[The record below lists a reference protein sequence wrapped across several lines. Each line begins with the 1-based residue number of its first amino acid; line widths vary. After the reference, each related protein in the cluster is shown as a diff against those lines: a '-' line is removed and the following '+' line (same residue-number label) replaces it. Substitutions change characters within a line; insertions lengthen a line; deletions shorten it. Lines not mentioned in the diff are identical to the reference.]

1 MKEKQKIDLSSIHVT
16 RADTDADLLIKVRQA
31 MPELLRNWARQV
43 GRRNPSEPT
52 SYRSRQKV
60 MKGARN
66 EHARS
71 SKEREQ
77 EFLRELT
84 PETRREFAERVFQQL
99 KERRDLLPPI

>member
-1 MKEKQKIDLSSIHVT
+1 MKQKQKIDLSSIHVT

-31 MPELLRNWARQV
+31 MPELLRSWARQV

-52 SYRSRQKV
+52 SYRSRQRA

-66 EHARS
+66 EQARS

-84 PETRREFAERVFQQL
+84 ADTRKEFAERVFQQL
-99 KERRDLLPPI
+99 KDRRDLLPPA